1 MLPRSSLEAVFERDL
16 DQLPLPDPDRWVPR
30 EKRDLVPVAAVAAL
44 AIFVLVGIVT
54 VAGLGASSVLASPP
68 IRPTSS
74 GGRLIGPLPNEYRN
88 AEFGYNVTVPAW
100 LRVSTL
106 PPANATAKGLLHS
119 ERFTGRNADEER
131 AFAATAAGMAI
142 PSWDLVIEVWQ
153 RDALS
158 AGQWA
163 VQRDGCVAGCALG
176 STAIHGTN
184 AVTAVWS
191 ESAGTTVHAFYFER
205 GPNILVLRYAV
216 GSEADRPQDVT
227 PELLD
232 QVVRSIGLV

>member
-1 MLPRSSLEAVFERDL
+1 MLPQSLETIFERDL
-16 DQLPLPDPDRWVPR
+16 DQLPLPDADRWVPK
-30 EKRDLVPVAAVAAL
+30 EKRDLVPVAAVVAF
-44 AIFVLVGIVT
+44 AIFLMVGLMT
-54 VAGLGASSVLASPP
+54 AAGMRASSVLASPP
-68 IRPTSS
+68 VRPTSS

-88 AEFGYNVTVPAW
+88 AEFGYNLTVPAW

-119 ERFTGRNADEER
+119 ERFTGRSAEQER
-131 AFAATAAGMAI
+131 ALVAAGPTAI

-153 RDALS
+153 RDAFS
-158 AGQWA
+158 AEQWA
-163 VQRDGCVAGCALG
+163 VQRDGCAAGCALG
-176 STAIHGTN
+176 STVIHGTS
-184 AVTAVWS
+184 AVTAVWT
-191 ESAGTTVHAFYFER
+191 ESTGTTVHAFYFER
-205 GPNILVLRYAV
+205 GPNILVVRYAV